1 MLTALT
7 CNYFFLLSTLCNVV
21 CGYIDPSNLISHCGR
36 TAYIRSSRAEC
47 TEEKKVWDG
56 WKEKMRMIMPEMGFK

>member
-7 CNYFFLLSTLCNVV
+7 CNYFLLLSTLCNVV

-36 TAYIRSSRAEC
+36 TAYIRISRAER

-56 WKEKMRMIMPEMGFK
+56 WKEKMRMIMPEMGFE